1 MRAADT
7 AYPVEKHVAS
17 VSLVFDDE
25 QTAYLREL
33 SEKMNLDFG
42 EFIPH
47 ATLINV
53 TEQDI
58 PRLKLAAAALPSL
71 DKLVLDGVNFL
82 PDEAGN
88 CVWVELRVQK
98 TSWMVEVRRKLL
110 EMLDDIHPGL
120 DIDGFRPHIT
130 IGCVEAGTLGD
141 VDMSAIPRQLPVIT
155 KPRAAA
161 CYNGVHGKV
170 VEIVE

>member
-7 AYPVEKHVAS
+7 AYPVEKHMAS

-25 QTAYLREL
+25 QNAYLREL
-33 SEKMNLDFG
+33 SETMNLDFG

-47 ATLINV
+47 VTLINV

-141 VDMSAIPRQLPVIT
+141 VDMSAIPRPT
-155 KPRAAA
+155 AG
-161 CYNGVHGKV
+161 YY
-170 VEIVE
+170 

>member
-7 AYPVEKHVAS
+7 AYPVEKHMAS

-25 QTAYLREL
+25 QNAYLREL
-33 SEKMNLDFG
+33 SETMNLDFG

-47 ATLINV
+47 VTLINV

-110 EMLDDIHPGL
+110 EILDDIHPGL

-161 CYNGVHGKV
+161 CYNGMHGKV
-170 VEIVE
+170 VEVVE

>member
-1 MRAADT
+1 MRA
-7 AYPVEKHVAS
+7 VESRYSAEHHMAS
-17 VSLVFDDE
+17 VNLIFDDE

-53 TEQDI
+53 TKQDI

-88 CVWVELRVQK
+88 CVWVELRVHGYRWISS
-98 TSWMVEVRRKLL
+98 TYYDWVCRGWYAWRCRYERHSA
-110 EMLDDIHPGL
+110 P
-120 DIDGFRPHIT
+120 T
-130 IGCVEAGTLGD
+130 AG
-141 VDMSAIPRQLPVIT
+141 
-155 KPRAAA
+155 
-161 CYNGVHGKV
+161 YY
-170 VEIVE
+170 

>member
-1 MRAADT
+1 MRA
-7 AYPVEKHVAS
+7 VESRYSAEHHMAS
-17 VSLVFDDE
+17 VNLIFDDE

-98 TSWMVEVRRKLL
+98 TSWMVEVRRKPP
-110 EMLDDIHPGL
+110 I
-120 DIDGFRPHIT
+120 IIN
-130 IGCVEAGTLGD
+130 A
-141 VDMSAIPRQLPVIT
+141 
-155 KPRAAA
+155 
-161 CYNGVHGKV
+161 V
-170 VEIVE
+170 VEYRKPPGWLKCVGSCLKCWTIFIRGWISMDSVHTLRLGVSRLVHLAMSI

>member
-110 EMLDDIHPGL
+110 EMLDDIQSGV
-120 DIDGFRPHIT
+120 GYRW
-130 IGCVEAGTLGD
+130 
-141 VDMSAIPRQLPVIT
+141 IPSTHYDWVR
-155 KPRAAA
+155 RGWYAW
-161 CYNGVHGKV
+161 
-170 VEIVE
+170 

>member
-1 MRAADT
+1 MRA
-7 AYPVEKHVAS
+7 VESRYSAEHHMAS
-17 VSLVFDDE
+17 VNLIFDDE

-88 CVWVELRVQK
+88 CVCVELRVQK
-98 TSWMVEVRRKLL
+98 PPGWLKYVGSCLKCWMIFIRGWISMDFAHTLRLALSRLVRL
-110 EMLDDIHPGL
+110 
-120 DIDGFRPHIT
+120 
-130 IGCVEAGTLGD
+130 A
-141 VDMSAIPRQLPVIT
+141 MSI
-155 KPRAAA
+155 
-161 CYNGVHGKV
+161 
-170 VEIVE
+170 

>member
-7 AYPVEKHVAS
+7 AYPVEKHMAS

-25 QTAYLREL
+25 QNAYLREL
-33 SEKMNLDFG
+33 SETMNLDFG

-47 ATLINV
+47 VTLINV

-120 DIDGFRPHIT
+120 DIDEFRPHIT

-161 CYNGVHGKV
+161 CYNGMHGKV
-170 VEIVE
+170 VEVVE

>member
-7 AYPVEKHVAS
+7 AYPVEKHMAS

-25 QTAYLREL
+25 QNAYLREL
-33 SEKMNLDFG
+33 SETMNLDFG

-47 ATLINV
+47 VTLINV

-161 CYNGVHGKV
+161 CYNGMHGKV
-170 VEIVE
+170 VEVVE

>member
-1 MRAADT
+1 MRA
-7 AYPVEKHVAS
+7 VESRYSAEHHMAS
-17 VSLVFDDE
+17 VNLIFDNE

-98 TSWMVEVRRKLL
+98 TLPGWLKCVGSCLKCWMTFIQGWISMDFVHTLRLGVSRLVRL
-110 EMLDDIHPGL
+110 
-120 DIDGFRPHIT
+120 
-130 IGCVEAGTLGD
+130 A
-141 VDMSAIPRQLPVIT
+141 MSI
-155 KPRAAA
+155 
-161 CYNGVHGKV
+161 
-170 VEIVE
+170 

>member
-1 MRAADT
+1 MRA
-7 AYPVEKHVAS
+7 VESRYSAEHHMAS
-17 VSLVFDDE
+17 VNLIFDNE
-25 QTAYLREL
+25 QTAYIREL

-82 PDEAGN
+82 PDEAVIVFVLSCAYRKPPGWLKYVGS
-88 CVWVELRVQK
+88 CLKCWMIFIRGWISMDFAHTLRLALLRL
-98 TSWMVEVRRKLL
+98 VRL
-110 EMLDDIHPGL
+110 
-120 DIDGFRPHIT
+120 
-130 IGCVEAGTLGD
+130 A
-141 VDMSAIPRQLPVIT
+141 MSI
-155 KPRAAA
+155 
-161 CYNGVHGKV
+161 
-170 VEIVE
+170 